1 MNNKEAIKILND
13 ALNLANS
20 KGVFGTLQNSTV
32 VSTAFSIL
40 LSNFK
45 QEVEDINKELAGG
58 QPEDETKMD
67 EVLHSVKEK

>member
-20 KGVFGTLQNSTV
+20 KGVFGSLQNSTV
-32 VSTAFSIL
+32 VSTAFSTV

-45 QEVEDINKELAGG
+45 DEVDDINKELSAD
-58 QPEDETKMD
+58 QPKDEAL
-67 EVLHSVKEK
+67 EVVKEK